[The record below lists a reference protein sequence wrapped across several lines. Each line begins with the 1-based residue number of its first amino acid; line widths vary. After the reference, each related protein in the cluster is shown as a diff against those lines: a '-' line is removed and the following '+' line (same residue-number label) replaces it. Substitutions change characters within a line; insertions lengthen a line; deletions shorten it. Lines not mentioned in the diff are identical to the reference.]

1 MWLGSHYLGAAVLF
15 SVSAY
20 RSPQFLQHMPT
31 WPLGSVLLGLLQV
44 HGSEIIDLE
53 YPLRVS
59 TDLKEKGAQ
68 DYTRHHSLDP
78 EEMRHS
84 GAEAVRSL

>member
-20 RSPQFLQHMPT
+20 RSPQFLQHTPT

-44 HGSEIIDLE
+44 HGCPRSSALSIPTAHTGLV
-53 YPLRVS
+53 PLTS
-59 TDLKEKGAQ
+59 LP
-68 DYTRHHSLDP
+68 HSAGLVGS
-78 EEMRHS
+78 S
-84 GAEAVRSL
+84 GTM